1 MSVRVE
7 ATTRLANVDA
17 FRPWS
22 ATVTRYASSACT
34 WAASAGSP
42 DMRRM
47 SAACPRPA
55 SGGIGAWP
63 CRSRIRPAV
72 KTPAR
77 PPDAARRPGHCR
89 PGSWRPARASRRWVP
104 ARARPRRP
112 NPGAGTPRPGGAQ
125 RRLPVLR
132 GRGLIQE
139 LLEQHRHHAFIGL
152 ACCQIIERA
161 PADDQFS
168 TIAIHLGQDGFR
180 RDHFVQTYR
189 HHMLLVDG
197 IMFICNSIDV
207 NLD

>member
-1 MSVRVE
+1 M
-7 ATTRLANVDA
+7 
-17 FRPWS
+17 
-22 ATVTRYASSACT
+22 
-34 WAASAGSP
+34 
-42 DMRRM
+42 
-47 SAACPRPA
+47 
-55 SGGIGAWP
+55 
-63 CRSRIRPAV
+63 
-72 KTPAR
+72 
-77 PPDAARRPGHCR
+77 
-89 PGSWRPARASRRWVP
+89 
-104 ARARPRRP
+104 
-112 NPGAGTPRPGGAQ
+112 
-125 RRLPVLR
+125 LR